1 MLMRRRP
8 PHVLSRGKKGMRKVL
23 MVGQWWRGVRHIR
36 HHGLQ
41 IEPGEEGGGG
51 AVGCFRHEPTVSAAT
66 ASAAG
71 ASASDAERE

>member
-8 PHVLSRGKKGMRKVL
+8 PHALSHGRRGMRKVL
-23 MVGQWWRGVRHIR
+23 MVGQWWRGVRHTR

-41 IEPGEEGGGG
+41 IEPREDGGGG
-51 AVGCFRHEPTVSAAT
+51 AVGGFRHEPTASAVT

-71 ASASDAERE
+71 AAASDAERE